1 MGLLLREATPSRRW
15 RMLAASVLMLAGAWA
30 LGARCI
36 ERTSVH
42 VDSDGYTHITGEMV
56 NETDVQATKVMLR
69 GTLYDA
75 QDNVVA
81 QKDAPTCPPDS
92 QPQSQIL
99 FDIRFDNPNV
109 PPYAR
114 YDVRPISATTL
125 AAKLPDPD
133 VVILQTDAARFEG
146 LPPIPGLGITDND
159 VLFEFG
165 LRNRSP
171 NRYTVQA
178 CSAVYDNTGAVLYA
192 KQSEILQRDAQGHVS
207 PAVLGSA
214 GPASIFFIAKDVP
227 KGPVQVRAWLW
238 FGDKGAISS
247 LYQFVQTP
255 FITIQTIKP

>member
-1 MGLLLREATPSRRW
+1 MRFLSRIPVQWPRA
-15 RMLAASVLMLAGAWA
+15 RMVAVSVLMLAGVWA

-36 ERTSVH
+36 ERTSTR

-56 NETDVQATKVMLR
+56 NETDIQATKIMLR
-69 GTLYDA
+69 GTLYDG

-81 QKDAPTCPPDS
+81 QKDSPTCPPDS

-109 PPYAR
+109 QAWTR
-114 YDVRPISATTL
+114 FDVRPISATTL
-125 AAKLPDPD
+125 TAKLPDPD
-133 VVILQTDAARFEG
+133 VVILQTDAARFQG

-159 VLFEFG
+159 VLFQFG
-165 LRNRSP
+165 VRNRSA

-178 CSAVYDNTGAVLYA
+178 CSAVYDNQGAVVFA
-192 KQSEILQRDAQGHVS
+192 KQSEILARDAQGHVG

-214 GPASIFFIAKDVP
+214 APASIFFIARDVP

-238 FGDKGAISS
+238 FGDKGAATSA
-247 LYQFVQTP
+247 YQYVQTP
-255 FITIQTIKP
+255 FITIQTITP